1 MIEHDYQ
8 VLYKLRMERGLSQE
22 EVANYIGVDRVTYS
36 RYENG
41 SRKISAM
48 ALIRLSHLY
57 RVSPDYIMM
66 TEEVNEYEEWESRL
80 LRSVNRLNDAGRR
93 QLEKQLGYLLADP
106 DYTKERS
113 QLAM

>member
-22 EVANYIGVDRVTYS
+22 EVANYIGIDRVTYS

-41 SRKISAM
+41 TRKISAK

-66 TEEVNEYEEWESRL
+66 TEE
-80 LRSVNRLNDAGRR
+80 
-93 QLEKQLGYLLADP
+93 QF
-106 DYTKERS
+106 
-113 QLAM
+113 